1 VPDVRDS
8 FKNVAANYS
17 KSTFHTSSARLQEVL
32 DLARPKPGDLALDVA
47 TGTGNTAFAL
57 APYVRRVVGLDVTRE
72 MLNEAR
78 RIAAE
83 KEFKNTDWVIG
94 DAEHLPFQDDTFD
107 IYVVRA
113 APHHFPDIDRF
124 IAEAFRVLKP
134 DRDASFIDCAPPLP
148 ARDVLHEVETRRDP
162 SHVLSLTV
170 EEWVTRLERAGF
182 QVEVAQARELDW
194 NYEEWMNNMAVAP
207 ELAAELARVIDASLG
222 EARTQ
227 LHPEWREGKL
237 WHAYWHALIRAHK
250 PGT

>member
-1 VPDVRDS
+1 MPDVRDS

-32 DLARPKPGDLALDVA
+32 DLMRPKPGDLALDVA
-47 TGTGNTAFAL
+47 TGTGNTAFSL
-57 APYVRRVVGLDVTRE
+57 APYVRRVVGLDLTRE

-107 IYVVRA
+107 LYVVRA

-124 IAEAFRVLKP
+124 LAEAYRVLKP
-134 DRDASFIDCAPPLP
+134 DRDAAFVDCAPPLP
-148 ARDVLHEVETRRDP
+148 ARDVLHEVEMRRDP

-170 EEWVTRLERAGF
+170 DEWVVRLERAGF
-182 QVEVAQARELDW
+182 EVEMAQARELDW
-194 NYEEWMNNMAVAP
+194 DYEEWMGNMGVAP
-207 ELAAELARVIDASLG
+207 GLAAELATIIESASG
-222 EARTQ
+222 KAGAQ
-227 LHPEWREGKL
+227 LHPERRDGRL
-237 WHAYWHALIRAHK
+237 FHAYWHALIRAHK
-250 PGT
+250 PGR

>member
-1 VPDVRDS
+1 MPDVRDS